1 MTIHAHDIV
10 AGLRALGID
19 AGAKLVFHSSL
30 KSFGFVEGG
39 AEAVIDALLDTVGP
53 EGTVIV
59 PTMTFGAPFERATS
73 PSLCGAVTEAFRLRP
88 GAIRS
93 DHPTHS
99 VAAIGADSARLL
111 EGHADTLPNG
121 PASPL
126 GKLAREGG
134 FVVLAGVGHE
144 SNTTIHVAQHLA
156 GLPIFKKYREVE
168 VTGPDGVTQTK
179 RVMIPGCSRG
189 FGRLEP
195 YIEARRAQKK
205 ALIGDAMV
213 RVLRGSDVVSIGTD
227 TLRRH
232 PCALLC
238 DSRDCGWCADA
249 ETILREWG

>member
-1 MTIHAHDIV
+1 MTIQKHDIV
-10 AGLRALGID
+10 EGLRALGIGE
-19 AGAKLVFHSSL
+19 GAKLVLHSSL

-39 AEAVIDALLDTVGP
+39 AEAVIDAVLEAVGP
-53 EGTVIV
+53 DGTMIV

-88 GAIRS
+88 DAIRS

-99 VAAIGADSARLL
+99 VAAIGKDAARLL

-134 FVVLAGVGHE
+134 FIVLAGVGHE
-144 SNTTIHVAQHLA
+144 SNTTIHAAQHLA
-156 GLPIFKKYREVE
+156 GLPIFTKYREVV

-195 YIEARRAQKK
+195 YIEAKGAQKK
-205 ALIGDAMV
+205 ALVGDATV
-213 RVLRGSDVVSIGTD
+213 RVLRGADIVSIGTD

-249 ETILREWG
+249 EAILREWR